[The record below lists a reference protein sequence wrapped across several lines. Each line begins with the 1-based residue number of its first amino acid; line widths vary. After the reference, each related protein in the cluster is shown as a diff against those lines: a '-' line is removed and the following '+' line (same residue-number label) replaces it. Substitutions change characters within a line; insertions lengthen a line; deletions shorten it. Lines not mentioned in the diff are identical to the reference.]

1 MSGPHEVRPELIAE
15 ARRSLYSPVIGDV
28 LDALG
33 YLHQFLPPDIRGM
46 TPDHRML
53 GRAMP
58 VIVADVFGEQG
69 RPFGKLTQAL
79 DQLEPGEVYV
89 AATGASPAA
98 AWGELL
104 TATARTRGAVGAVI
118 DGHHRDTP
126 AVLEQNWPVFSR
138 GSYALDSRPRSAVV
152 DYRVPIEIG
161 GVAVRPGDLIFG
173 DIDGVVV
180 IPHELET
187 EVLERA
193 LEKASA
199 ENTVRSEIEAGASAT
214 VVLARHGIL

>member
-1 MSGPHEVRPELIAE
+1 MTEPRDVRPELIAE
-15 ARRSLYSPVIGDV
+15 ARRTLYSPVIGDV
-28 LDALG
+28 LDQLG
-33 YLHQFLPPDIRGM
+33 RLHQFLPPDIRGL
-46 TPDHRML
+46 TAEHRLL

-58 VIVADVFGEQG
+58 VIVGDVFGAND

-89 AATGASPAA
+89 AATGVSSAA
-98 AWGELL
+98 AWGEIL
-104 TATARTRGAVGAVI
+104 TAAARTRGAVGAVI
-118 DGHHRDTP
+118 DGYHRDTP

-152 DYRVPIEIG
+152 DYRVPIEVG

-173 DIDGVVV
+173 DVDGVVV
-180 IPHELET
+180 IPQEIES

-193 LEKASA
+193 LQKASA
-199 ENTVRSEIEAGASAT
+199 ENTVRSEIEAGDSAT
-214 VVLARHGIL
+214 EVLARHGIL

>member
-1 MSGPHEVRPELIAE
+1 MTEPRDVRPELIDR
-15 ARRSLYSPVIGDV
+15 ARRTLYSPLIGDV
-28 LDALG
+28 LDQLG
-33 YLHQFLPPDIRGM
+33 LLHQFLPPGIRGL
-46 TPDHRML
+46 TPEQRLL

-58 VIVADVFGEQG
+58 VIVGDVFGSSDK
-69 RPFGKLTQAL
+69 PFGKLTQAL
-79 DQLEPGEVYV
+79 DQLEAGEVYV
-89 AATGASPAA
+89 AATGSSIAA
-98 AWGELL
+98 AWGEIL
-104 TATARTRGAVGAVI
+104 TATARMRGAVGAVI
-118 DGHHRDTP
+118 DGYHRDTP
-126 AVLEQNWPVFSR
+126 AVLEQQFPVFSR
-138 GSYALDSRPRSAVV
+138 GSYALDSRPRSAVL
-152 DYRVPIEIG
+152 DYRMPIEIG

-214 VVLARHGIL
+214 EVLARHGIL